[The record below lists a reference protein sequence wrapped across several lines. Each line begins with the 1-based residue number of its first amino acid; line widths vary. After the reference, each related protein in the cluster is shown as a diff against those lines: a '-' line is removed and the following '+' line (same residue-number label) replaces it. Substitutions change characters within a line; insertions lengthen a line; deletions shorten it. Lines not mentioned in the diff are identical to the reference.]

1 MIFSRNKKAF
11 GSIFTNSIIQPI
23 LIIWAIFQIYPL
35 IWLFYS
41 SLKPSVDISQK
52 IFNLPTSLYFENYN
66 FSAFNERGITLGLY
80 FKNSVIVTF
89 VTLIILVL
97 VSMLAA
103 YSIAKIRFPGKNA
116 LLIILIGMLG
126 IPIHALIVPLYY
138 FIAKMGLL
146 NNYFGLIL
154 PYVAFN
160 APFSI
165 ILLQTYFR
173 QFPDELIE
181 AAKIDGCNNISAFFR
196 VVMPVSL
203 GAISS
208 VLIINFI
215 SIWNEFL
222 FSLVIMKNN
231 SAKTIN
237 VGLMA
242 FRGQYQ
248 TEWGPLLAALVV
260 VVIPTIIFYFI
271 FHRNILKGIA
281 SGAIKG

>member
-1 MIFSRNKKAF
+1 M
-11 GSIFTNSIIQPI
+11 
-23 LIIWAIFQIYPL
+23 LIVWAIFQIYPL

-41 SLKPSVDISQK
+41 SLKPSVDISQT
-52 IFNLPTSLYFENYN
+52 IFALPKSLYLGNYN
-66 FSAFNERGITLGLY
+66 FPVFHDRGITLGIY
-80 FKNSVIVTF
+80 FKNSVIVT
-89 VTLIILVL
+89 VITLIILVS
-97 VSMLAA
+97 VSLLAA
-103 YSIAKIRFPGKNA
+103 YSIAKIKFPGKNI

-126 IPIHALIVPLYY
+126 IPVHALIIPLYY

-173 QFPDELIE
+173 QFPDELVD
-181 AAKIDGCNNISAFFR
+181 AAKIDGCNNLSAFFR

-215 SIWNEFL
+215 TVWNEFL
-222 FSLVIMKNN
+222 FSLVINKNN
-231 SAKTIN
+231 DAKTMN
-237 VGLMA
+237 VGLML
-242 FRGQYQ
+242 FKGQYQ
-248 TEWGPLLAALVV
+248 TDWGPLFGALVV
-260 VVIPTIIFYFI
+260 AVVPTIIFYFI
-271 FHRNILKGIA
+271 FHKNILKGVA
-281 SGAIKG
+281 AGAIKG